1 LPALRLLVKE
11 LSLRGTVEVLE
22 VKLDA
27 VRHWLRRAAQPRTPS
42 TARWSPS
49 RSSRRSRWMISG
61 PSRKKRRDSAG
72 QTTPRSRDT
81 YTSREVNIES
91 SI

>member
-22 VKLDA
+22 VKLDT
-27 VRHWLRRAAQPRTPS
+27 VRHWLRGAAQPSTPS
-42 TARWSPS
+42 AARRSPS
-49 RSSRRSRWMISG
+49 RSSRRCRWMISG

-81 YTSREVNIES
+81 YTSRKVNIES